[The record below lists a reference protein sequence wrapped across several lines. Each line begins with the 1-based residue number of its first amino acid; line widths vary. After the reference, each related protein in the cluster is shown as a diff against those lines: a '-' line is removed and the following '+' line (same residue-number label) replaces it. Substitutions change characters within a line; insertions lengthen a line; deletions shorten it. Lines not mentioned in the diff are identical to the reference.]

1 MRQEVMIL
9 STLYSINPKKGKKKK
24 KKSQFIVHNGSV
36 VSHVTQRC
44 AHPSHLVRPFSHGL
58 HLTFSS
64 GNFELE
70 LGGGGSLLTKFSDL
84 VFIYVLG

>member
-9 STLYSINPKKGKKKK
+9 SYFIFHQPKEREKKEKK
-24 KKSQFIVHNGSV
+24 TQLIVHNGSV

-64 GNFELE
+64 GNFEL
-70 LGGGGSLLTKFSDL
+70 GGGEFMD
-84 VFIYVLG
+84 YVVTST